1 LTGLFQMS
9 QKKPDT
15 RKITWKDARGGQ
27 SNWCLYDPADYT
39 PAIVTTIGQVFKET
53 EEYIVLLSSFYED
66 SPNQIMHHN
75 GVLIL
80 KCNIIDDIKL
90 KG

>member
-1 LTGLFQMS
+1 LIGLFRMS
-9 QKKPDT
+9 NKPDT
-15 RKITWKDARGGQ
+15 RKIIWKDARGGQ
-27 SNWCLYDPADYT
+27 SNWCLYDPDNYT

-66 SPNQIMHHN
+66 GPNEIMHHN

-80 KCNIIDDIKL
+80 KCNIIANKKL